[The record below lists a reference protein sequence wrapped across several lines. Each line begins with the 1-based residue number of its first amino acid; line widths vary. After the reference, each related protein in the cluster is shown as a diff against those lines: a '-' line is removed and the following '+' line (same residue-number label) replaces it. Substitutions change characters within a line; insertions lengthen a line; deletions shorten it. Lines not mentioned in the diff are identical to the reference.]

1 MTQRDS
7 CEGFK
12 EFLNVHSK
20 QKWCYIALK
29 VVHWLV
35 IIFYKKLK

>member
-1 MTQRDS
+1 MVLQKTHLQY
-7 CEGFK
+7 
-12 EFLNVHSK
+12 VHSK

-35 IIFYKKLK
+35 IIGEPSLSNGAM